1 MGRAVWVV
9 AQRSTIEATK
19 RQPPTQGLKPQHY
32 SHRQIVEA
40 AEDYLA
46 QHPELIAEAKET
58 VLRWQTE
65 AFLGKR
71 AAPVFVMIQKY
82 EFPVHPHMLRHSTR
96 YKLANDG
103 HDTRSLA
110 HYLCTSAIDRALHSA
125 G

>member
-19 RQPPTQGLKPQHY
+19 RQPRAQGLKPQHY

-58 VLRWQTE
+58 VLRWQAE

-71 AAPVFVMIQKY
+71 AAPSIRNDPEIRVSGTAAHAAAFNRIQA
-82 EFPVHPHMLRHSTR
+82 RQ
-96 YKLANDG
+96 
-103 HDTRSLA
+103 
-110 HYLCTSAIDRALHSA
+110 
-125 G
+125 